1 MQNHILSQFW
11 HFFSDLVKTRVFLK
25 NLALPLF
32 FTSCK
37 KNPEKKKKQK
47 KTPENSVTDR
57 EIEKCTNRH
66 EFIGPFQKRG
76 IQYPFC

>member
-11 HFFSDLVKTRVFLK
+11 QISLLH
-25 NLALPLF
+25 A
-32 FTSCK
+32 K
-37 KNPEKKKKQK
+37 KKQKKKKQK
-47 KTPENSVTDR
+47 KNPENSVTDR